1 MRPKPRSLPPGH
13 SFPGR
18 SSRPAAVRLSPGPRF
33 QAPVSPALLSLPGP
47 QLPFPQVLPEPQ
59 VLSLPEP
66 RLLYLRGKQSLTRC
80 MCQNSIK
87 CVPVTVHLHRH
98 TYTISILIPYVLTPL
113 SRAGLPG
120 DSVLDLLGRGRR
132 RGKRLRLKCQSPVRR
147 SRLFSVDRKG
157 QGLSLGIAST

>member
-47 QLPFPQVLPEPQ
+47 QLPFPQVLPGPQ

-87 CVPVTVHLHRH
+87 RVPVTVHLHTDTLIQFR
-98 TYTISILIPYVLTPL
+98 SLILYVLTPL
-113 SRAGLPG
+113 SRVFLPG
-120 DSVLDLLGRGRR
+120 PVLDLPGRGRC
-132 RGKRLRLKCQSPVRR
+132 RGKVSDSPPE
-147 SRLFSVDRKG
+147 SC
-157 QGLSLGIAST
+157 STVLPLP